1 MAMLRAEQVSF
12 SYQGKHETVHA
23 VKDFNYDFEPG
34 FFYAIVGKSGSGKT
48 TLLSLLAGLEL
59 PTQGKVQFQ
68 GTDTTQMN
76 CDLYRRNHAAVIY
89 QNFNLFPQLTAL
101 ENVLYPLRL
110 QKIGKQEAAQRAQE
124 ALTQVGLSP
133 AQWRRYPSHL
143 SGGQQQRVAIVRTLA
158 THCEVILADEP
169 TGNLDEENTRS
180 ITDLLLRLAHEQ
192 NRCVIVV
199 THDLSIAARA
209 DAVLELRDG
218 CLQSRQSSLKG

>member
-1 MAMLRAEQVSF
+1 MAMLTAQQVFF

-59 PTQGKVQFQ
+59 PSQGRVQFQ
-68 GTDTTQMN
+68 GADTTEMD
-76 CDLYRRNHAAVIY
+76 CDAYRRNHAAVIY
-89 QNFNLFPQLTAL
+89 QNFNLFPQLTAQ
-101 ENVLYPLRL
+101 ENVMYPLRL
-110 QKIGKQEAAQRAQE
+110 QKVDREEAIRRAGE
-124 ALTQVGLSP
+124 ALTQVGLSQ
-133 AQWRRYPSHL
+133 AQLRRYPSHL
-143 SGGQQQRVAIVRTLA
+143 SGGEQQRVAIARTLA
-158 THCEVILADEP
+158 TRCEVILADEP
-169 TGNLDEENTRS
+169 TGNLDEENTKS
-180 ITDLLLRLAHEQ
+180 ITDLLLRLAHEE

-218 CLQSRQSSLKG
+218 CLLHREE